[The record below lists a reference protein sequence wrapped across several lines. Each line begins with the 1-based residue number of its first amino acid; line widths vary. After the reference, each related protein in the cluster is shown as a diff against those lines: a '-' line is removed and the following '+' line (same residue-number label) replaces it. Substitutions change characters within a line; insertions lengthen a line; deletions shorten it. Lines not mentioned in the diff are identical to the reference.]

1 MNPSIGVSKAR
12 QENTTETFA
21 VDLRIVDSTKT
32 PRTNGGFRRAITAC
46 EVVADL
52 LIIVSSIAFGYEAY
66 RHLALGKHLYYGAH
80 TVLVAAFGFAVVM
93 VLMLDRAGAY
103 SRGNS
108 LLRVRETEQ
117 VLRVSAQ
124 AFLVTLAISFS
135 SGFLFSRWL
144 LALCFTLVPLAL
156 FTEKACMYLLVSA
169 LHARGLGNE
178 RVLIYGAGNTG
189 RRVFSTLRRSP
200 RLGFEPV
207 LFVDDD
213 PDKAGTAVFEMGY
226 ERRRCAPVIRGPICK
241 ELLSKYEIDSIIV
254 AIPSIGREQFLRVV
268 NDAFHAHVS
277 LSFVPSRFLPSD
289 SPMKYQDIDGVL
301 LASFGHGTKKNGYE
315 LVKRCIDV
323 LVSIV
328 CLTLGAP
335 LFLLLAAL
343 VRLDSPGPAL
353 FKQKRVGLGGIFF
366 EMYKF
371 RSMHVHA
378 TCSDYSPKTQNDPR
392 ITRVGRF
399 LRKTSLDELPQLLNV
414 VEGSMSLV
422 GPRPEMP
429 FIVEQYGDKERQRLQ
444 VKPGLTGLWQLSGDR
459 AFLIHENIEYD
470 LYYIQHRNLF
480 MDLAI
485 MLHTSIFAM
494 RGI

>member
-1 MNPSIGVSKAR
+1 MNPSVGVSKSR
-12 QENTTETFA
+12 QENTTEPLA
-21 VDLRIVDSTKT
+21 VDLRIVESTKT
-32 PRTNGGFRRAITAC
+32 PRTNGVFRRTITAC
-46 EVVADL
+46 EAVADL
-52 LIIVSSIAFGYEAY
+52 LVIVLTIILGYNAY
-66 RHLALGKHLYYGAH
+66 YSLALGKHIHYGTQ
-80 TVLVAAFGFAVVM
+80 TVLAAAFGFAIVM

-124 AFLVTLAISFS
+124 AFLVALAISFS

-144 LALCFTLVPLAL
+144 LVLCFTLVPLAL
-156 FTEKACMYLLVSA
+156 FVEKTCLYLAVSV
-169 LHARGLGNE
+169 LHAKGLGNE

-189 RRVFSTLRRSP
+189 RRVFSTLKRSP

-213 PDKAGTAVFEMGY
+213 PSKVGTTIFEMGY

-241 ELLSKYEIDSIIV
+241 ELLKEYEVDSIIV
-254 AIPSIGREQFLRVV
+254 AVPSIGREQFLRVV
-268 NDAFHAHVS
+268 NEAFHAQVR
-277 LSFVPSRFLPSD
+277 LSFVPSHFLPSD
-289 SPMKYQDIDGVL
+289 SLVDYQDIDGVL
-301 LASFGHGTKKNGYE
+301 LASFGQSTKRTGYE
-315 LVKRCIDV
+315 LVKRCIDIFV
-323 LVSIV
+323 AIT
-328 CLTLGAP
+328 CLTLGGP
-335 LFLLLAAL
+335 VFLLLATV

-353 FKQKRVGLGGIFF
+353 FKQKRVGKDGIAF

-371 RSMHVHA
+371 RSMHIHA
-378 TCSDYSPKTQNDPR
+378 ASSDYSPKTQNDPR
-392 ITRVGRF
+392 ITRFGRF

-414 VEGSMSLV
+414 LEGSMSLV

-429 FIVEQYGDKERQRLQ
+429 FIVEQYGDKQRQRLE

-470 LYYIQHRNLF
+470 LYYIQNRNLF

-485 MLHTSIFAM
+485 LLHTSIFAM

>member
-1 MNPSIGVSKAR
+1 MNPSVGVSKSR
-12 QENTTETFA
+12 KESTTEELA
-21 VDLRIVDSTKT
+21 VDLRIVDTTKV
-32 PRTNGGFRRAITAC
+32 PRTNGAFRRTITAS

-52 LIIVSSIAFGYEAY
+52 FIIALSIVFGYTAY
-66 RHLALGKHLYYGAH
+66 YHLALGKHLHYGIQ
-80 TVLVAAFGFAVVM
+80 TVFAAAFGFAVVM

-124 AFLVTLAISFS
+124 AFLVALAISFS
-135 SGFLFSRWL
+135 SGVLFSRWL
-144 LALCFTLVPLAL
+144 LVFCFTLVPLAL
-156 FTEKACMYLLVSA
+156 FAEKTCMYLLVSA

-213 PDKAGTAVFEMGY
+213 PGKVGTTIFEMGY
-226 ERRRCAPVIRGPICK
+226 ERRRCAPVVKGPVCK
-241 ELLSKYEIDSIIV
+241 ELLNAYEIDSIII
-254 AIPSIGREQFLRVV
+254 AAPSIGREQFVKVV
-268 NDAFHAHVS
+268 NEAFEAHVR
-277 LSFVPSRFLPSD
+277 LSFVPSHFLASD
-289 SPMKYQDIDGVL
+289 SLVNYQDIDGVL
-301 LASFGHGTKKNGYE
+301 LASFGKSTKKTGYE
-315 LVKRCIDV
+315 VIKRGID
-323 LVSIV
+323 IV
-328 CLTLGAP
+328 VATTCLILGSP

-343 VRLDSPGPAL
+343 IRLDSPGPAF
-353 FKQKRVGLGGIFF
+353 FKQKRVGQGGTLF

-371 RSMHVHA
+371 RSMHVDA
-378 TCSDYSPKTQNDPR
+378 SGSDYSPQTKTDPR
-392 ITRVGRF
+392 ITRFGRF
-399 LRKTSLDELPQLLNV
+399 LRRTSLDELPQLLNV
-414 VEGSMSLV
+414 LEGTMALV

-429 FIVEQYGDKERQRLQ
+429 FIVDKYGDKERQRLQ

-480 MDLAI
+480 MDLAVL
-485 MLHTSIFAM
+485 LHTSIFAM

>member
-1 MNPSIGVSKAR
+1 MNPSMGVSKAH
-12 QENTTETFA
+12 QENTTEIPA
-21 VDLRIVDSTKT
+21 VDLRIVDSKKN
-32 PRTNGGFRRAITAC
+32 PRTNGGFRRTITVC

-52 LIIVSSIAFGYEAY
+52 LIIVSSIEFSYEAY
-66 RHLALGKHLYYGAH
+66 RQLALGKHLHYGTH
-80 TVLVAAFGFAVVM
+80 TVLAAALGFAVVM

-124 AFLVTLAISFS
+124 AFLVALAISFS

-144 LALCFTLVPLAL
+144 LVLCFTIVPLAL
-156 FTEKACMYLLVSA
+156 FAEKTCMYLLVSA

-213 PDKAGTAVFEMGY
+213 PGKVGTTIFEMGY
-226 ERRRCAPVIRGPICK
+226 ERRRCAPVVRGPVSK
-241 ELLSKYEIDSIIV
+241 DLLDAYEVDSIIV
-254 AIPSIGREQFLRVV
+254 AVPSIGREQFLRVV
-268 NDAFHAHVS
+268 NEAFHVHAT
-277 LSFVPSRFLPSD
+277 LSFVPSHFLASD
-289 SPMKYQDIDGVL
+289 SLLNYQDIDGVL
-301 LASFGHGTKKNGYE
+301 LASFAQNSNRTLYD
-315 LVKRCIDV
+315 LLKRCIDV
-323 LVSIV
+323 LFAIV
-328 CLTLGAP
+328 CLTLGGP
-335 LFLLLAAL
+335 VSLLLAVL
-343 VRLDSPGPAL
+343 VRLDTPGRAL
-353 FKQKRVGLGGIFF
+353 FKQKRVGKDGKLF

-371 RSMHVHA
+371 RSMYHHVSG
-378 TCSDYSPKTQNDPR
+378 SDYSPKAPDDPR

-414 VEGSMSLV
+414 LEGSMSLV

-429 FIVEQYGDKERQRLQ
+429 FIVKQYGERERQRLQ

-459 AFLIHENIEYD
+459 SFLIHENIEYD
-470 LYYIQHRNLF
+470 LYYIQNRNVF
-480 MDLAI
+480 MDIAI
-485 MLHTSIFAM
+485 LLHTLIFAM